1 MRAASAQDSLFRH
14 RFRASPPLNV
24 SHKSGTMRSIVEVD
38 AMMRTSSLL
47 VVLIGLLAV
56 LPASAQLRDAPN
68 ITGMAVQGV
77 TVDLERFEGDR
88 NVVVVFYRMHT

>member
-1 MRAASAQDSLFRH
+1 
-14 RFRASPPLNV
+14 
-24 SHKSGTMRSIVEVD
+24 MRSIVEVD
-38 AMMRTSSLL
+38 AMMRTSSSLL

-88 NVVVVFYRMHT
+88 SVVVVFYRMHT